1 MNITGYSQQ
10 NNILGK
16 TISNQKPNM
25 INNPFFNEMLANNNN
40 NNINLNNMNINSMN
54 NINNMNMIN
63 QNNMIIN
70 QNQNQNKSLSYLN
83 HKNMKINGIFSNTMA
98 NNTIKLNPYDNS
110 SKQGNN
116 IIAHSQNLK
125 EQKGDIEERMNNNFN
140 NNNNNLNID
149 IIPNNINQ
157 NNNNVFT
164 NMSDSNNNNGLNM
177 NNNFNINNEIFKKMN
192 SSNNMDKN
200 SNNNNNFFNN
210 MNNNNNVFNNMN
222 NNDINNN
229 MNANSKI
236 FNNMNINSNIN
247 NMNNNNLNVNNSL
260 NNMKNN
266 MNNNDKNNNMNNNTN
281 NIMNINNN
289 NNMNNNSNMANNNM
303 NFLDNNNNNNIMNPQ
318 NNINNNNDQ
327 NKLNDI
333 CNKTV
338 VINSVYYP
346 YIESEATRYINDLLK
361 NMDDFGEIIKNKI
374 EQEKISSPNKF
385 ISINEA
391 LSSNFSDELKKKDY
405 YILSSLKFALESQ
418 GCTCEIER
426 EYANSENEKKEFY
439 TAMQFITNGMYK
451 LKKYILTFD
460 FGNEKNNTML
470 NNIMVQNSFNE
481 KLKFELKKLL
491 NIKSAS
497 KNIIIGNPR
506 AGPYIVSAIIK
517 QSNFN
522 ELNEIDLLN
531 SLKNNIDFNS
541 IQKVQKTI
549 LLNGCKLNR
558 IMLDDLGDNFN
569 NYGQN
574 EKRGGKDYI
583 PPLGWM
589 GYGLRVLNR
598 YDLGNNDWIDY
609 DNNPN
614 EWAVAYHGMGIGL
627 NGDIN
632 NNNLQFKKSKDI
644 YHDGK
649 SVGEG
654 VYMTQDPNIME
665 QYSSEYELQGK
676 KYKLGIMC
684 RIMPKS
690 IRSPENGKEYW
701 VINGTENEVRPYRI
715 LIKEIV

>member
-1 MNITGYSQQ
+1 M
-10 NNILGK
+10 
-16 TISNQKPNM
+16 
-25 INNPFFNEMLANNNN
+25 
-40 NNINLNNMNINSMN
+40 
-54 NINNMNMIN
+54 
-63 QNNMIIN
+63 
-70 QNQNQNKSLSYLN
+70 
-83 HKNMKINGIFSNTMA
+83 
-98 NNTIKLNPYDNS
+98 
-110 SKQGNN
+110 
-116 IIAHSQNLK
+116 
-125 EQKGDIEERMNNNFN
+125 
-140 NNNNNLNID
+140 
-149 IIPNNINQ
+149 
-157 NNNNVFT
+157 
-164 NMSDSNNNNGLNM
+164 
-177 NNNFNINNEIFKKMN
+177 
-192 SSNNMDKN
+192 
-200 SNNNNNFFNN
+200 
-210 MNNNNNVFNNMN
+210 
-222 NNDINNN
+222 
-229 MNANSKI
+229 
-236 FNNMNINSNIN
+236 
-247 NMNNNNLNVNNSL
+247 
-260 NNMKNN
+260 
-266 MNNNDKNNNMNNNTN
+266 KNNNMNNNTN

-327 NKLNDI
+327 NILNDI

-361 NMDDFGEIIKNKI
+361 NMDSFGEIMKNKI
-374 EQEKISSPNKF
+374 EQEKVSSPNKF

-405 YILSSLKFALESQ
+405 YVLSSLKFALESQ

-481 KLKFELKKLL
+481 KLKIELKKLL

>member
-25 INNPFFNEMLANNNN
+25 INNPYFNEMLANNNN

-70 QNQNQNKSLSYLN
+70 QNQNQNKSLGYLN

-116 IIAHSQNLK
+116 IISYSQKLK
-125 EQKGDIEERMNNNFN
+125 EQKGDISERMNNNFN
-140 NNNNNLNID
+140 NNNNNKNNINID
-149 IIPNNINQ
+149 IINPKNIDP

-164 NMSDSNNNNGLNM
+164 NMSDPNNNNGLNM
-177 NNNFNINNEIFKKMN
+177 NNNFNINNEK
-192 SSNNMDKN
+192 
-200 SNNNNNFFNN
+200 N
-210 MNNNNNVFNNMN
+210 MNASN

-247 NMNNNNLNVNNSL
+247 NMNVSKNPNNNMNVNNSF
-260 NNMKNN
+260 NNMNNN
-266 MNNNDKNNNMNNNTN
+266 MNNNDMNNNMNNNMD

-289 NNMNNNSNMANNNM
+289 NNMNNNFNMTNNNM
-303 NFLDNNNNNNIMNPQ
+303 NSSDINNNNNIMNPQ

-327 NKLNDI
+327 NILNDI

-338 VINSVYYP
+338 VTNSVYYP

-361 NMDDFGEIIKNKI
+361 NMDSFGEIIKNKI

-405 YILSSLKFALESQ
+405 YVLSSLKFALESQ

>member
-116 IIAHSQNLK
+116 IISYSQKLK
-125 EQKGDIEERMNNNFN
+125 EQKGDISERMNNNFN
-140 NNNNNLNID
+140 NNNNN
-149 IIPNNINQ
+149 NNI
-157 NNNNVFT
+157 
-164 NMSDSNNNNGLNM
+164 
-177 NNNFNINNEIFKKMN
+177 K
-192 SSNNMDKN
+192 
-200 SNNNNNFFNN
+200 
-210 MNNNNNVFNNMN
+210 
-222 NNDINNN
+222 
-229 MNANSKI
+229 
-236 FNNMNINSNIN
+236 
-247 NMNNNNLNVNNSL
+247 
-260 NNMKNN
+260 
-266 MNNNDKNNNMNNNTN
+266 
-281 NIMNINNN
+281 
-289 NNMNNNSNMANNNM
+289 
-303 NFLDNNNNNNIMNPQ
+303 NPQ

-327 NKLNDI
+327 NILNDI
-333 CNKTV
+333 CNKIV
-338 VINSVYYP
+338 VTNSVYYP

-361 NMDDFGEIIKNKI
+361 NMDSFGEIIKNKI

-385 ISINEA
+385 ISISEA

-405 YILSSLKFALESQ
+405 YVLSSLKFALESQ

>member
-25 INNPFFNEMLANNNN
+25 INNPFFNEMLANNGD

-116 IIAHSQNLK
+116 IISYSQKLK
-125 EQKGDIEERMNNNFN
+125 EQKGDISERMNNNFN
-140 NNNNNLNID
+140 NNNNNKNNINID
-149 IIPNNINQ
+149 IINPKNIDP

-164 NMSDSNNNNGLNM
+164 NMSDPNNNNGLNM
-177 NNNFNINNEIFKKMN
+177 NNNFNINNEK
-192 SSNNMDKN
+192 
-200 SNNNNNFFNN
+200 N
-210 MNNNNNVFNNMN
+210 MNASN

-260 NNMKNN
+260 NNMNNN

-327 NKLNDI
+327 NILNDI

-338 VINSVYYP
+338 VTNSVYYP

-361 NMDDFGEIIKNKI
+361 NMDDFGEIIKNKV
-374 EQEKISSPNKF
+374 EQEKISRPNKF

-405 YILSSLKFALESQ
+405 YVLSSLKFALESQ

-426 EYANSENEKKEFY
+426 EYANSENEIKEFY

-481 KLKFELKKLL
+481 KLKIELKKLL

-690 IRSPENGKEYW
+690 IRSPENGKEFW

>member
-83 HKNMKINGIFSNTMA
+83 HKNMKINGIFPNTMA

-116 IIAHSQNLK
+116 IISYSQKLK

-140 NNNNNLNID
+140 NNNNNLNINIINPND
-149 IIPNNINQ
+149 IDRND
-157 NNNNVFT
+157 NNVFT
-164 NMSDSNNNNGLNM
+164 NMSNSNNNNGLNM
-177 NNNFNINNEIFKKMN
+177 NNNFNINNEIFK
-192 SSNNMDKN
+192 
-200 SNNNNNFFNN
+200 N
-210 MNNNNNVFNNMN
+210 MNASI

-260 NNMKNN
+260 NNMNNN
-266 MNNNDKNNNMNNNTN
+266 MNNNDKNNNMNFNNMN
-281 NIMNINNN
+281 NNMNKIMNINNN
-289 NNMNNNSNMANNNM
+289 NNNMNNNFNMANNNM
-303 NFLDNNNNNNIMNPQ
+303 NFLDNNNNNNNNIMNPQ

-327 NKLNDI
+327 NILNDI

-361 NMDDFGEIIKNKI
+361 NMDSFGEIIKNKI

-385 ISINEA
+385 ISISEA

-405 YILSSLKFALESQ
+405 YVLSSLKFALESQ

-715 LIKEIV
+715 LIKEKV